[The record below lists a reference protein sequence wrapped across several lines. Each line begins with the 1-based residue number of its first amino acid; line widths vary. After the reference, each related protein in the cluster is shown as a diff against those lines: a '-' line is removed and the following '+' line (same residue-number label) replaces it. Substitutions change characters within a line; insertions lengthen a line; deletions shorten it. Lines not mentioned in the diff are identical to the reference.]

1 MTTAQPINM
10 VSAAIAE
17 PPTLPPSYSTIT
29 LPLPPTS
36 NQKTGNKSSTSAYQE
51 IKNDTAGSSV
61 ERTTSQ
67 NSEDDPTSYIRDPH
81 KLVCYL
87 IPFPTPAEA
96 DDDKYPI
103 RFLVYTPPP
112 PPMLKPG
119 KGEKDSV
126 KDKVQRRWQ
135 REVREAR
142 TNNAKL
148 LSYKG
153 VKGRFVKGHD
163 WAFSKVT
170 SADLEFVNRIPTAK
184 VAKGKSGG
192 KNSLPLPDTG
202 EGEDDDE
209 LVVDEV
215 EEEETSRTIKLEE
228 MVLVYP
234 PSLGLT
240 EDEIRTEF
248 MGSLMRTKSKAQ
260 RDAWISTGLLP
271 LSLCADAVLAH
282 VGGPGG
288 FTQVN
293 GVWSALTIRGARNAR
308 SITKRLASSTHSGD
322 LATSTD
328 ADHLQ
333 LKFRQSD
340 RVDVMRDYLAS
351 LCTARNDNLFATSDS
366 DEEVE
371 KTSPLEGDVLE
382 AIGWKPSGQTT
393 NEFEERNWEDEAW
406 EQQHVEYD
414 MRDIMKK
421 AAKNWESWCKLHAKH
436 PKRALKK

>member
-1 MTTAQPINM
+1 MDIKP
-10 VSAAIAE
+10 
-17 PPTLPPSYSTIT
+17 
-29 LPLPPTS
+29 
-36 NQKTGNKSSTSAYQE
+36 STSAYHE
-51 IKNDTAGSSV
+51 SKGDMAESSI
-61 ERTTSQ
+61 ERTTSSE
-67 NSEDDPTSYIRDPH
+67 SEDDPTSYIRDPH

-96 DDDKYPI
+96 DDETHPV

-119 KGEKDSV
+119 KGEKDSI

-135 REVREAR
+135 QEVREAR

-163 WAFSKVT
+163 WAFGKIT

-184 VAKGKSGG
+184 IAKNKDGG
-192 KNSLPLPDTG
+192 KNSPPPPETA
-202 EGEDDDE
+202 EGEDDDG
-209 LVVDEV
+209 LIVDDV

-234 PSLGLT
+234 PSIGLT

-293 GVWSALTIRGARNAR
+293 GAWSALTIRGARNAR
-308 SITKRLASSTHSGD
+308 SITKRLASSTKSGD

-333 LKFRQSD
+333 LRFRPSH

-351 LCTARNDNLFATSDS
+351 LCTARNDNLFATADS
-366 DEEVE
+366 DEEAE
-371 KTSPLEGDVLE
+371 IISPLEADVLE

-406 EQQHVEYD
+406 EQQHVEHD

-436 PKRALKK
+436 PKRAAKK

>member
-1 MTTAQPINM
+1 M
-10 VSAAIAE
+10 AE
-17 PPTLPPSYSTIT
+17 PSMERT
-29 LPLPPTS
+29 
-36 NQKTGNKSSTSAYQE
+36 KSS
-51 IKNDTAGSSV
+51 G
-61 ERTTSQ
+61 
-67 NSEDDPTSYIRDPH
+67 SEDDPNSYIRDPH

-96 DDDKYPI
+96 DDDKHPT

-119 KGEKDSV
+119 KGEKDSI

-135 REVREAR
+135 QEVREAR

-163 WAFSKVT
+163 WAFGKIT

-184 VAKGKSGG
+184 VAKNKSG
-192 KNSLPLPDTG
+192 KNSPPPRDTADDEG
-202 EGEDDDE
+202 VEGEDEDA

-248 MGSLMRTKSKAQ
+248 LGSLMRTKSKAQ
-260 RDAWISTGLLP
+260 RDAWISSSLLP

-293 GVWSALTIRGARNAR
+293 GAWSALTIRGARNAR
-308 SITKRLASSTHSGD
+308 SITKRLASSTKSGD
-322 LATSTD
+322 LATSEDTD
-328 ADHLQ
+328 QLH
-333 LKFRQSD
+333 LKFRQSH
-340 RVDVMRDYLAS
+340 RVDGMRDYLAS
-351 LCTARNDNLFATSDS
+351 LCAARNENLFATTPGNA
-366 DEEVE
+366 EEEE
-371 KTSPLEGDVLE
+371 KASPLEAEVLE

-406 EQQHVEYD
+406 EQQHVEFD

-436 PKRALKK
+436 PKRAAKK